1 MKFSNKALISIYCLT
16 MMVTLIH
23 AQEDQ
28 FQSFGDQIT
37 VESAVSVTDLLA
49 VLTRQDSVVAK
60 VSGQINN
67 VCQMKGCWMNIS
79 DVTATEPVFVQF
91 KDYAFFVPKDAAG
104 KEVVIEGVAYRELT
118 TVEDL
123 RHYAKDA
130 GQSEDEIA
138 KITEPKEEIRFM
150 AKGVLIKVSNC
161 RQQQVIHM
169 R

>member
-1 MKFSNKALISIYCLT
+1 
-16 MMVTLIH
+16 MMITLIH
-23 AQEDQ
+23 AQEDK
-28 FQSFGDQIT
+28 FQSFGDHIT

-49 VLTRQDSVVAK
+49 VLNGQDSVTAK

-79 DVTATEPVFVQF
+79 DDISIEPVFVQF

-118 TVEDL
+118 TVDDL

-130 GQSEDEIA
+130 GHSEEEIA

-150 AKGVLIKVSNC
+150 AKGVLIKS
-161 RQQQVIHM
+161 
-169 R
+169 

>member
-1 MKFSNKALISIYCLT
+1 MKIFNKTLISVCCIT
-16 MMVTLIH
+16 MMISFVY

-37 VESAVSVTDLLA
+37 TESAVSVTDLLA
-49 VLTRQDSVVAK
+49 ALNDKDSVVAK
-60 VSGQINN
+60 VTGQINN

-79 DVTATEPVFVQF
+79 DDTAVEPVFVQF

-104 KEVVIEGVAYRELT
+104 KEVIIEGIAYRELT
-118 TVEDL
+118 PVEDL
-123 RHYAKDA
+123 KHYAKDA

-150 AKGVLIKVSNC
+150 AKGVLIKS
-161 RQQQVIHM
+161 
-169 R
+169 